1 MTYGILSTINIL
13 LKSEAVS
20 SSQQQR
26 AAVSSREQ
34 QRAAVSSS
42 QQQRPRS
49 YILIAIQ
56 NQNQQIL
63 SIIILFV

>member
-20 SSQQQR
+20 SSQ
-26 AAVSSREQ
+26 Q